1 MYELIIIGAGPIG
14 LFASFYA
21 GMRDIKTLTL
31 ESSDHIGGQLIDIY
45 PEKPIYDIPGIPQI
59 KAKDLV
65 NQLYQQYLPYQT
77 KVPIKFEQVIQ
88 SCEIKD
94 THFTLIVNNE
104 LIETKTILLTSGNG
118 NFNPRKLEVAGVKE
132 CKNIYYKLDS
142 LNKFKNQNVAVLGG
156 GDSALDW
163 ANMLKSV
170 AKNVTIIHRRNEFR
184 AHEISVT
191 QFENSKNTTILTPM
205 NIDSVQKVN
214 DNDTL
219 ITLTNNQTNE
229 KISINFN
236 SIFVSYGMLP
246 SSNVFSALVDV
257 DMLGIKLKSNME
269 TSVSG
274 IFAAGN
280 CANYLGKVKT
290 LASGFGDVVTA
301 ITAIHQYLY
310 PTKNPTF
317 FSSLANKKC

>member
-21 GMRDIKTLTL
+21 GMRDIKALTL
-31 ESSDHIGGQLIDIY
+31 ESSNHVGGQLTDIY
-45 PEKPIYDIPGIPQI
+45 PEKPIYDIPGITQI

-65 NQLYQQYLPYQT
+65 NQLYQQYLPYEK
-77 KVPIKFEQVIQ
+77 KVPIKFNQNIQ

-94 THFTLIVNNE
+94 DYFILTVNNE

-118 NFNPRKLEVAGVKE
+118 NFNPRRLEVDGVKE

-142 LNKFKNQNVAVLGG
+142 LNKFKNQDIVVLGG

-163 ANMLKSV
+163 ANMLTSV
-170 AKNVTIIHRRNEFR
+170 AKHVTLIHRRTEFR
-184 AHEISVT
+184 AHETSVT
-191 QFENSKNTTILTPM
+191 QFQNNKNSTILTPM
-205 NIDSVQKVN
+205 NVDFVKKIDDKTTQIS
-214 DNDTL
+214 
-219 ITLTNNQTNE
+219 LTNNETKE
-229 KISINFN
+229 KTSIDCD

-246 SSNVFSALVDV
+246 SNNIFSSIVDV

-280 CANYLGKVKT
+280 CANYFGKVKT

-317 FSSLANKKC
+317 FSSLTQKNK